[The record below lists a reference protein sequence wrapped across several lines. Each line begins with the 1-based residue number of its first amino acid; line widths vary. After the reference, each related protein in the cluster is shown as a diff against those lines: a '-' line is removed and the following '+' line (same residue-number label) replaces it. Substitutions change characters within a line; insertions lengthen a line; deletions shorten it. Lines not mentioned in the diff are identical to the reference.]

1 MKLGSEFLMTFPE
14 ANLPIEPQGGTD
26 PSRFDLLGVK
36 ISALTLDR
44 AADLIGKW
52 VASGTKHY
60 VNVCTSGTLLECHDH
75 PGLAEIVN
83 RAGMAT
89 PDGMPLVWLGRWRGF
104 NVSRVYGPDLM
115 LKVSERGLPRRLR
128 HFYYGSTARVLDR
141 LRDRLQQRFPGLEV
155 VGMQAPP
162 FRALTADEIQT
173 TAALINAAR
182 PDIVWVGLGTPKQ
195 DEWVG
200 RFRSLL
206 EAPVLVAVG
215 AAFDFHAGTVRQAP
229 RWMMHCGL
237 EWFFRLLMEPR
248 RLWRRYLIGNPRFV
262 ALVLQQGWREG
273 FWKKR

>member
-1 MKLGSEFLMTFPE
+1 MTLPE
-14 ANLPIEPQGGTD
+14 ADLSPNPQGRASH
-26 PSRFDLLGVK
+26 PRFDLLGVK
-36 ISALTLDR
+36 ISALTLDE
-44 AADLIGKW
+44 AADLIEKW
-52 VASGTKHY
+52 VASRTIQY
-60 VNVCTSGTLLECHDH
+60 VNVCTSGTLLECYDH
-75 PGLAEIVN
+75 PPLAEIVN
-83 RAGMAT
+83 GAGMAT

-104 NVSRVYGPDLM
+104 KVSRVYGPDLM
-115 LKVSERGLPRRLR
+115 LKVSEQGLPRRLR

-162 FRALTADEIQT
+162 FRALTGEEIQA
-173 TAALINAAR
+173 TASLINAAR

-206 EAPVLVAVG
+206 DAPVLVAVG

-229 RWMMHCGL
+229 RWMMRCGL

-248 RLWRRYLIGNPRFV
+248 RLWRRYLVGNPRFV
-262 ALVLQQGWREG
+262 ALVFRQWWREG
-273 FWKKR
+273 FWRGL

>member
-1 MKLGSEFLMTFPE
+1 MTLSGAGPAVNE
-14 ANLPIEPQGGTD
+14 EGRKD
-26 PSRFDLLGVK
+26 PPRFDLLGVK
-36 ISALTLDR
+36 ISALTLDG
-44 AADLIGKW
+44 AADLIEEW
-52 VASGTKHY
+52 VSSGTKRY

-75 PGLAEIVN
+75 PRLAGIVN

-104 NVSRVYGPDLM
+104 KVSRVYGPDLM
-115 LKVSERGLPRRLR
+115 LKVSERGLSRRLR
-128 HFYYGSTARVLDR
+128 HFYYGSTETVLAS
-141 LRDRLQQRFPGLEV
+141 LCARLQRRFSGLEV
-155 VGMQAPP
+155 AGSLAPP
-162 FRALTADEIQT
+162 FRALTADEVRA

-200 RFRSLL
+200 QFRALL

-229 RWMMHCGL
+229 RWMMRMGL

-262 ALVLQQGWREG
+262 ALVVRQWWREG
-273 FWKKR
+273 FWKGR